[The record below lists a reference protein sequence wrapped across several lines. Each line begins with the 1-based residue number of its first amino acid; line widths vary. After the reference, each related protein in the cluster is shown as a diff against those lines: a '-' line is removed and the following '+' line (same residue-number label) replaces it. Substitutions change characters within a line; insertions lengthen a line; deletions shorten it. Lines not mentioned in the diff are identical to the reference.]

1 MTRKQAIK
9 RAWEINNMLNKLK
22 EKAEKLSDEI
32 ANIEDNEDYDDF
44 SLRSVRY
51 NLDDLVN
58 FDLEDSIYTAEE

>member
-9 RAWEINNMLNKLK
+9 RAWEINNMLTKLK

-51 NLDDLVN
+51 TLDDLVN
-58 FDLEDSIYTAEE
+58 FDLEDSIYTAE